1 MSSYTPSPAFPTAAS
16 YLSNAPALSQVSNTV
31 KLELY
36 GLFKLITVSPS
47 PNTSRPSFFDMTGRA
62 KWDAWAQA
70 SQDYDGRLN
79 DAEKRYLDIASSL
92 GWKETESGESEGVPS
107 AEQESRASESSRPG
121 GGGAGMGVSVS
132 IIAPPALDK
141 NEEGTVHGFAVQND
155 AQALSEFLEHN
166 SNADLNAKDEFGYT
180 PLHLA
185 CDRGNLPIVELLL
198 AKGVDTS
205 IKDPD
210 DFEAVELARIA
221 GHDDIVATLERGS

>member
-1 MSSYTPSPAFPTAAS
+1 MSSYTPSPAFQIAAS

-31 KLELY
+31 KLEVLNPSFPITIVCTPDDTPQLY

-70 SQDYDGRLN
+70 SRDYDGSLD

-92 GWKETESGESEGVPS
+92 EWKETESGESEGAPS
-107 AEQESRASESSRPG
+107 AEQESRTSESSTPG
-121 GGGAGMGVSVS
+121 GSGSGMGVSVS

-141 NEEGTVHGFAVQND
+141 NEEDTVHGFAVQND

-166 SNADLNAKDEFGYT
+166 SNADLNAKDEFVSYLT
-180 PLHLA
+180 TQ
-185 CDRGNLPIVELLL
+185 I
-198 AKGVDTS
+198 
-205 IKDPD
+205 
-210 DFEAVELARIA
+210 
-221 GHDDIVATLERGS
+221 HDQRLNS

>member
-1 MSSYTPSPAFPTAAS
+1 MSSYTPSPAFQTAAS

-31 KLELY
+31 KLEVLNSSFPITIVCTPDDTPQLY

-70 SQDYDGRLN
+70 SRDYDGRLD
-79 DAEKRYLDIASSL
+79 DAEKRYLDITSSL
-92 GWKETESGESEGVPS
+92 EWKETKSGESEGAPS
-107 AEQESRASESSRPG
+107 AEQESRTSESSTPG
-121 GGGAGMGVSVS
+121 GSGSGMGVSVS

-166 SNADLNAKDEFGYT
+166 SNADLNAKDEFVSYLT
-180 PLHLA
+180 TQIHVQRL
-185 CDRGNLPIVELLL
+185 N
-198 AKGVDTS
+198 S
-205 IKDPD
+205 
-210 DFEAVELARIA
+210 
-221 GHDDIVATLERGS
+221 